1 MGAPLA
7 QSNPAPLQVQ
17 THHEDMIH
25 DAQMDFY
32 GKRLATCSSDRT
44 VKVFDVIDPSAVEPK
59 YQLVDTL
66 RGHDGPVWQVSWAH
80 PKFGS
85 ILASCSYDGKI
96 FVWRETSTGT
106 GSANQRQASWEKIK
120 EHTLHSASVNSISW
134 APHEYGPILACAS
147 SDGKVSVLTFKDDGT
162 WDAPLFVAHSI
173 GCNAVSW
180 APPYLPTSLSSP
192 NGAQQA
198 ALEPQKFA
206 TGGCDG
212 LVKIWMLNPSTQIWE
227 LSETLEGGHT
237 DWVRDVAYSPSIGL
251 ARTYLASAGQDRV
264 VNVWTQDGAKGT
276 WKQHTLDPSGNG
288 GKFNGPIW
296 RVSWSI
302 GGNVLA
308 VTAGDGKVTLWKENL
323 KGCWEC
329 VSEMQQIGRAHV

>member
-1 MGAPLA
+1 MGAPPA

-44 VKVFDVIDPSAVEPK
+44 VKVFDVVDPSAVEPK

-106 GSANQRQASWEKIK
+106 GSAGQRQAGWEKIK

-180 APPYLPTSLSSP
+180 APPYLPTSLNSP
-192 NGAQQA
+192 SGAQQA
-198 ALEPQKFA
+198 GPEPQKFA

-212 LVKIWMLNPSTQIWE
+212 LVKIWTLNPSTQIWE

-288 GKFNGPIW
+288 GKFNGPVW

-323 KGCWEC
+323 KGRWEC
-329 VSEMQQIGRAHV
+329 VSEMQQ